1 MNSILTNYGA
11 MIALQN
17 LDATNNALTQTQN
30 QISSGLAVS
39 SAADNA
45 SAWTISTTMQTNV
58 ASLNQVST
66 DLGNADSILGMAV
79 SGAGQV
85 TSLVS
90 QIRSEVA
97 SYSDTSQNQS
107 AIQDQVTQLVNQINA
122 TINSSSFNGQ
132 NLLNQDTN
140 SGGATG
146 SGNALTF
153 LAATNNNYTATGE
166 SVSATIGSGAAVN
179 LSLGSLNA
187 SGAYSGGGAS
197 SVVAAFGA
205 LVENLSSIVALGA
218 TAASGQTTQDA
229 ALSTIDAYSN
239 LVEQQAAQF
248 GAVQTNVS
256 SQQTFVNNLANT
268 LQEGIGNMIDANM
281 TTESAKL
288 SALQTQQ
295 QLGAQALSIAN
306 QSPQLILKLF
316 GG

>member
-17 LDATNNALTQTQN
+17 LDATNSALTQTQN
-30 QISSGLAVS
+30 QISSGLSVS

-58 ASLNQVST
+58 NSLNQVST

-97 SYSDTSQNQS
+97 SYSDTSQNPT

-122 TINSSSFNGQ
+122 TIGSSSFNGQ

-140 SGGATG
+140 SGGVTG
-146 SGNALTF
+146 TGNALTF
-153 LAATNNNYTATGE
+153 LAATNNDYAGAGAS

-179 LSLGSLNA
+179 LEVG
-187 SGAYSGGGAS
+187 GTGGGDN
-197 SVVAAFGA
+197 SVVTAFA
-205 LVENLSSIVALGA
+205 SLVGNLSNIVALGA
-218 TAASGQTTQDA
+218 TAGSGQMTQDS
-229 ALSTIDAYSN
+229 ALATIDAYSN

-316 GG
+316 NG

>member
-30 QISSGLAVS
+30 QISSGLSVS

-140 SGGATG
+140 SGGVTG

-153 LAATNNNYTATGE
+153 LAATNNSYTATGE

-179 LSLGSLNA
+179 LSLGSIGTA
-187 SGAYSGGGAS
+187 GYGGGGAS
-197 SVVAAFGA
+197 SVVSAFGA

-218 TAASGQTTQDA
+218 TAGSGQMTQDS
-229 ALSTIDAYSN
+229 ALATIDAYSN

-248 GAVQTNVS
+248 GAVQTNVA

-316 GG
+316 NG